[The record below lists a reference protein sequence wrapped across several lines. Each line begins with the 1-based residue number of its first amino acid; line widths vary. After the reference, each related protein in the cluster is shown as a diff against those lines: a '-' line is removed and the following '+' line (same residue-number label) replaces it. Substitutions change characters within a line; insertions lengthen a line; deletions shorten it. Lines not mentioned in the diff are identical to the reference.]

1 LEVIDN
7 YKMQRRSFLSRFLG
21 AICGILSS
29 PFSTK
34 ELVPYKIIKTTPL
47 NIVSK
52 QLKAKWT
59 IDIHQDLVQMHGKWY
74 KNKCRLG

>member
-1 LEVIDN
+1 
-7 YKMQRRSFLSRFLG
+7 MQRRSFLSRFLG

-34 ELVPYKIIKTTPL
+34 ELVPYKIIKTIPL
-47 NIVSK
+47 NVDSK

-59 IDIHQDLVQMHGKWY
+59 IDIHQDLVRMHGKI
-74 KNKCRLG
+74 NAASVNEFHQELTRTI